1 MSGYVSINAYSK
13 CITFKDHGAQSDPVH
28 PFVRPSSVN
37 MSMHKP
43 DTSAFAVLYW
53 HFIPPCI
60 HALT

>member
-1 MSGYVSINAYSK
+1 MKRG
-13 CITFKDHGAQSDPVH
+13 TFKDHGAQSDPVH